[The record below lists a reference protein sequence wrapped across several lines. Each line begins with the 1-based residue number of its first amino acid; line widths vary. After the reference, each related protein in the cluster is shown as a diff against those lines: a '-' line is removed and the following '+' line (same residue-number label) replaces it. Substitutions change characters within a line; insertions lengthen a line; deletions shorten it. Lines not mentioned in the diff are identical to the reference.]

1 MDLELK
7 LRDLREKI
15 LKNQN
20 SIETEEATKNAFI
33 MPFFSY
39 LGYDVFDPSEFVP
52 EFTADH
58 GTKKGEKVD
67 YAILVDGKPVILVE
81 CKNWN
86 SQLKIKNESQL
97 YRYFGVTQAKFAIL
111 TNGITYKFYTDLDE
125 PNKLDAEP
133 FFEFSV
139 LEQKDGFIEELKKFQ
154 KGNFDVKS
162 IFENASELKYTKQ
175 LKDLIKSEIENPSP
189 ELIKYFAKQ
198 VEPSKSYQGTIVTLF
213 TKLVRKSL
221 QQVTSEMVTERLN
234 SALNKEVQV
243 LQVKEIE
250 SEEKPVEPVNKIE
263 TTQEELESFYI
274 IKSVLR
280 EMVDGKRIVFRDAQS
295 YFSVLFDDNNRKP
308 ICRLY
313 LNGNK
318 KYIGIFDESKVETKL
333 DITTP
338 DDLFNFKEQL
348 VTTLKTYL

>member
-7 LRDLREKI
+7 LRDLKEKI
-15 LKNQN
+15 LKSQHT
-20 SIETEEATKNAFI
+20 IETEEATKNAFV

-67 YAILVDGKPVILVE
+67 YAIIVDGKPVILVE

-111 TNGITYKFYTDLDE
+111 TNGIHYKFYTDLEE
-125 PNKLDAEP
+125 PNKLDTDP

-139 LEQKDGFIEELKKFQ
+139 IEQKDVYIEELKKFQ
-154 KGNFDVKS
+154 KGNFDLKS
-162 IFENASELKYTKQ
+162 ILENASELKYTKQ
-175 LKDLIKSEIENPSP
+175 LKDLIRSEIENPTP

-234 SALNKEVQV
+234 NALNKEEQV
-243 LQVKEIE
+243 LQIKEVE
-250 SEEKPVEPVNKIE
+250 SEEKPIEPLNKIE

-280 EMVDGKRIVFRDAQS
+280 ETVDGKRIVFRDAQS

-308 ICRLY
+308 ICRLH
-313 LNGNK
+313 LNGNR
-318 KYIGIFDESKVETKL
+318 KYIGIFDDNKAETKHE
-333 DITTP
+333 ISSP
-338 DDLFNFKEQL
+338 DDLFNYKEPL
-348 VTTLKTYL
+348 ISTLKTYL

>member
-1 MDLELK
+1 ME
-7 LRDLREKI
+7 
-15 LKNQN
+15 Q
-20 SIETEEATKNAFI
+20 
-33 MPFFSY
+33 
-39 LGYDVFDPSEFVP
+39 
-52 EFTADH
+52 
-58 GTKKGEKVD
+58 KKGEKVD

-125 PNKLDAEP
+125 PNKLDSEP

-198 VEPSKSYQGTIVTLF
+198 VEPSKLYQGAIVTLF

-250 SEEKPVEPVNKIE
+250 SEEKPVEPVNQIE
-263 TTQEELESFYI
+263 TTEDEIQSFYI
-274 IKSVLR
+274 VKSVLL
-280 EMVDGKRIVFRDAQS
+280 EFVDTKRIVFRDAIS
-295 YFSVLFDDNNRKP
+295 YFSILFDDNRNKP
-308 ICRLY
+308 ICRLH
-313 LNGNK
+313 LNRSK
-318 KYIGIFDESKVETKL
+318 KYIGVFDENKSEVKHEIETPE
-333 DITTP
+333 DI
-338 DDLFNFKEQL
+338 FKFREQL
-348 VTTLKTYL
+348 VSTLKTYL